1 MKKTKIA
8 VSVVVALGIIWTGG
22 AWFTGKQLES
32 HMDTLVQNANAQLN
46 NIAPDSRLKVSYQ
59 DYQRGLFSSHAK
71 LVVQASS
78 QTEDNALLKPG
89 QSIVLNETIDHGPF
103 PFAQLKKFNLIPGMA
118 SVHTELENT
127 EAVKGLFE
135 VTKGVSVVQA
145 DTRIGYSG
153 ATSSAIT
160 LLPLDYQNATS
171 GQRFA
176 WNGGT
181 LNVDA
186 DAQGDKVSFDGN
198 IDSIA
203 VTSKNQMDMPV
214 MFTLNGLK
222 AKANTHLSPQGVRVG
237 DQGID
242 LKKLTASVNGQEA
255 VTLEGLE
262 VNASFDSDDKTV
274 SGQVDYTLDN
284 LKMQNQS
291 FGQGKL
297 ALKLSQFDGAA
308 LKTFSENYKTQM
320 QALLNQPGIAEDPL
334 RYQQGMNQ
342 ILVANLPTL
351 LKGDPIVTIAP
362 LSWKNDKGE
371 SSFNLAVNF
380 KDPATATGEAQNIN
394 QAADRVLKS
403 LDGKLVISM
412 DMATE
417 LMTHV
422 AMAEGHPQDQAVK
435 LAEQQ
440 VKGLAAMGQMFKL
453 TTQQDNNIVTSLQYA
468 TGQVTMNGEKMPL
481 DQFLSRYMLGG
492 MSAQPQ
498 ALPAE

>member
-8 VSVVVALGIIWTGG
+8 VGVVVALGIIWTGG

-103 PFAQLKKFNLIPGMA
+103 PFAQLKKFNLIPSMA

-135 VTKGVSVVQA
+135 VTKGVSVIQA

-153 ATSSAIT
+153 ATASAIT

-198 IDSIA
+198 LDSVAI
-203 VTSKNQMDMPV
+203 TSKNQMGMPV
-214 MFTLNGLK
+214 LFTLNGLK
-222 AKANTHLSPQGVRVG
+222 ATANTHLSPQGVRIG

-255 VTLEGLE
+255 VTLEGLKG
-262 VNASFDSDDKTV
+262 NSRFDSDNKAV
-274 SGQVDYTLDN
+274 SGQIDYTLDN

-297 ALKLSQFDGAA
+297 AMKLSQFDGEA
-308 LKTFSENYKTQM
+308 LKTFSENYNAQV

-342 ILVANLPTL
+342 ILATNLPTL

-380 KDPATATGEAQNIN
+380 KDPATASGEAQNIN

-422 AMAEGHPQDQAVK
+422 AIAEGHSQEESAR

-453 TTQQDNNIVTSLQYA
+453 TTQQDNNIVTSLQY
-468 TGQVTMNGEKMPL
+468 TSGQVTMNGEKMPL

-498 ALPAE
+498 GLPAE

>member
-1 MKKTKIA
+1 MKKTKVA
-8 VSVVVALGIIWTGG
+8 VVVVVALGIIWTGG
-22 AWFTGKQLES
+22 AWITGKQLES
-32 HMDTLVQNANAQLN
+32 HMDALVENANARLTT
-46 NIAPDSRLKVSYQ
+46 IAPESRLKVSYQ
-59 DYQRGLFSSHAK
+59 DYQRGLFTSHAK

-78 QTEDNALLKPG
+78 QTEDNSLLKPG

-103 PFAQLKKFNLIPGMA
+103 PFAQLKKFNLMPGMA

-127 EAVKGLFE
+127 EAVKALFE
-135 VTKGVSVVQA
+135 VTKGVSVIKA

-160 LLPLDYQNATS
+160 LLPLDYQNAAS

-203 VTSKNQMDMPV
+203 ITSKNEMDLPV
-214 MFTLNGLK
+214 LFTLNGIK
-222 AKANTHLSPQGVRVG
+222 TSANTRLSPQGVRIG
-237 DQGID
+237 DQSVD
-242 LKKLTASVNGQEA
+242 LKKLTASVNGQEV
-255 VTLEGLE
+255 VTLEGLQG
-262 VNASFDSDDKTV
+262 SSRFDSNEKAV
-274 SGQVDYTLDN
+274 SGQIDYTLDN

-297 ALKLSQFDGAA
+297 SMKLSQFDGAA
-308 LKTFSENYKTQM
+308 LKTFSENYNSQV
-320 QALLNQPGIAEDPL
+320 QALLNQPGISDDAQ
-334 RYQQGMNQ
+334 RYQEGMNQ
-342 ILVANLPTL
+342 ILVSNLPLL
-351 LKGDPIVTIAP
+351 LKGDPIITVAP
-362 LSWKNDKGE
+362 LSWKNAKGE

-380 KDPATATGEAQNIN
+380 KDPATASGQAQNIS
-394 QAADRVLKS
+394 QATDRVLKS

-422 AMAEGHPQDQAVK
+422 AMLEGNPQEQASK

-468 TGQVTMNGEKMPL
+468 AGQVTMNGEKMPL

-492 MSAQPQ
+492 MSAMPEGV
-498 ALPAE
+498 PAE